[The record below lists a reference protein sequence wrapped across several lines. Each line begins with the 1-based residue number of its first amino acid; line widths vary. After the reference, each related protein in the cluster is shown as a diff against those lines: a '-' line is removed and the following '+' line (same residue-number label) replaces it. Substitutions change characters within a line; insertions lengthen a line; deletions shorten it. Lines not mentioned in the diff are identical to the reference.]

1 MKKIAV
7 LILLM
12 FGSVMFRADVTSAVE
27 EIVDGI
33 VAVVGNEIIL
43 LSELQKQVNSQM
55 MARNLDINRTPRNVL
70 IDLRDEIIQGMVDDR
85 LLFEKARRDSI
96 EIDARDVD
104 LELKDNLDALKR
116 QYGSEEEYRKGL
128 EEYGLT
134 EVQLKNMY
142 RNAIEK
148 DFILQRIRFDMSR
161 HISVTPQDM
170 EAWITANKDSLPVLP
185 ERFKLSHILMYPRV
199 SEEKQEKVKENLRG
213 ILNRIRAGEDFGE
226 LARQYSEDPG
236 TADKGGFIDYF
247 SRDDGFDPDF
257 TRAAFSLQ
265 KGEVSDIVET
275 VFGYHIIKVEDILG
289 DRIQARHILIRVV
302 PDEEDEMQI
311 ANQLKEIREDI
322 VSGETTFED
331 MAKQYSDDEN
341 SRDLGGKLD
350 WITSERGMSDSGIP
364 SFILHAK
371 EMEIGEIS
379 EPFKSQFGYHI
390 IKLDDHKPAHTI
402 NIRDDRTI
410 LEPLIKQ
417 KKFIEEY
424 ERIIRQLRQETYI
437 SIRLN

>member
-1 MKKIAV
+1 MI
-7 LILLM
+7 IL
-12 FGSVMFRADVTSAVE
+12 GSVMFRADVTSAVV

-55 MARNLDINRTPRNVL
+55 MARNLDLNRTPRNVL

-128 EEYGLT
+128 EEYGLS

-142 RNAIEK
+142 RNSIEK

-170 EAWITANKDSLPVLP
+170 EAWITANMDSLPVLP

-199 SEEKQEKVKENLRG
+199 SEEKQEKAKENLRG
-213 ILNRIRAGEDFGE
+213 ILDRIRAGEDFGE
-226 LARQYSEDPG
+226 LAKQYSDDPG
-236 TADKGGFIDYF
+236 TAENGGFIDYF
-247 SRDDGFDPDF
+247 SRNDGFDPDF
-257 TRAAFSLQ
+257 TLAAFSLQ

-275 VFGYHIIKVEDILG
+275 VFGYHIIKAEDILG
-289 DRIQARHILIRVV
+289 DRIQARHILLRVV
-302 PDEEDEMQI
+302 PDEEDEKQI
-311 ANQLKEIREDI
+311 SNQLMDIRKDTI
-322 VSGETTFED
+322 SGETTFED
-331 MAKQYSDDEN
+331 MAKKYSDDES

-350 WITSERGMSDSGIP
+350 WISSERGMSDSGIP
-364 SFILHAK
+364 SFIVHAK
-371 EMEIGEIS
+371 ELEIGEIS

-390 IKLDDHKPAHTI
+390 IKLDDHKSSHTI